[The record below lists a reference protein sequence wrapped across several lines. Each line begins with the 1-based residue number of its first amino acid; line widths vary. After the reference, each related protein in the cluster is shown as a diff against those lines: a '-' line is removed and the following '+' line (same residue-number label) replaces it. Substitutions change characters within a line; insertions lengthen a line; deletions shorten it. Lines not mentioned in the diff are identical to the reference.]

1 MSLINDMLRDLDRRQ
16 PAGETAILPGDIRPT
31 PRAGRPVRIPWGGVL
46 ALAGLMGIAGVA
58 WVAASGRE
66 EGVPVQP
73 LALVETIPEREAQ
86 ASEAAVQVAMLTPAP
101 ETRATVTPPV
111 RWVGVDSQQMPG
123 ETRVSLRF
131 SAALPETVALQRKGD
146 DAYLP
151 LTGIELRDA
160 PALPV
165 APATGPLGGLGIS
178 HEDGPVLQFRA
189 RPGSTVAL
197 ERDADDR
204 RLTLVFRTPESAV
217 APPRAERVA
226 HAGSAKPMEEAH
238 TGAGAAAAGPAGS
251 RTESTLAESQRPR
264 QVAAQP
270 ANPVARRSHADHYA
284 QAMEAVHR
292 GDLSTGERELRRVL
306 ERAPHLHEARES
318 LATLLASDGREQE
331 AMALLEAGLR
341 EAPARSESRV
351 LLARLMAGRKDLDG
365 AVALLE
371 AGVGDAETLAAL
383 AALYQRQ
390 GRAEAAV
397 AAYRRALTARNDVGG
412 WWVGLGIALESAGS
426 AAGAPQAYR
435 RALALGGVDPRL
447 TDYAQSRILAL
458 EGRP

>member
-1 MSLINDMLRDLDRRQ
+1 MSLINDMLRDLDRRR
-16 PAGETAILPGDIRPT
+16 PAGQTAVIAGDVRPV
-31 PRAGRPVRIPWGGVL
+31 PRAGRAGRIPWGGVL
-46 ALAGLMGIAGVA
+46 ALAGLVGIAGVA

-66 EGVPVQP
+66 DALSVQP
-73 LALVETIPEREAQ
+73 LALVETLPEQQAQ
-86 ASEAAVQVAMLTPAP
+86 GSEPALQVAMLTPAP
-101 ETRATVTPPV
+101 ETRATVTPRV

-131 SAALPETVALQRKGD
+131 SASVPETVALQREGD

-151 LTGIELRDA
+151 LTGVELRDA

-178 HEDGPVLQFRA
+178 HEDEPMLQFRA

-197 ERDADDR
+197 ERDADGR
-204 RLTLVFRTPESAV
+204 RLTLVFRAPESAV
-217 APPRAERVA
+217 AMAPSRAERVA
-226 HAGSAKPMEEAH
+226 HADSANPMEETRAY
-238 TGAGAAAAGPAGS
+238 AGS
-251 RTESTLAESQRPR
+251 RTEPTLAEPQRPR

-270 ANPVARRSHADHYA
+270 ANPVARRSHADLYA
-284 QAMEAVHR
+284 QAMEAVRR

-318 LATLLASDGREQE
+318 LATLLASDAREQE
-331 AMALLEAGLR
+331 AMALLQAGLR

-351 LLARLMAGRKDLDG
+351 LLARLMAGRNDLDG

-371 AGVGDAETLAAL
+371 AGAGDAETLAAL

-397 AAYRRALTARNDVGG
+397 AAYRRALSARNDVGG